1 MNDLNYCDAHFDVQE
16 SVLCAIG
23 RHIQPYYGWAYPE
36 TSSHQPAL
44 FMLDAQGHVRSRGY
58 GTCHVQGNIQTGKQS
73 ICGRAFHHTKHVDNM
88 SSLKVIADVKNG
100 IGKGTRIFIY
110 GGSPVIKR

>member
-1 MNDLNYCDAHFDVQE
+1 M
-16 SVLCAIG
+16 IG
-23 RHIQPYYGWAYPE
+23 PILKPLLISLP
-36 TSSHQPAL
+36 L

-110 GGSPVIKR
+110 GGSPVSDK

>member
-1 MNDLNYCDAHFDVQE
+1 
-16 SVLCAIG
+16 
-23 RHIQPYYGWAYPE
+23 
-36 TSSHQPAL
+36 
-44 FMLDAQGHVRSRGY
+44 MLDAQGHVRSRGY